1 MTKDNI
7 STSTFTNINKMT
19 DNYFQ
24 HYDHDKRF
32 KIAVLDTGLDRGHDD
47 FKQART
53 KEFKGDAGNVADPA
67 PGEKPQ
73 NDRILGWH
81 NFCPDKPED
90 DVDDLDGHGTQ
101 VAGIIL
107 RLAPNADLYIAR
119 VCIGDINN
127 GRSEDQIRGPKE
139 EISHAPDGPEP
150 VAVENVD

>member
-1 MTKDNI
+1 
-7 STSTFTNINKMT
+7 MT
-19 DNYFQ
+19 DNHFQ
-24 HYDHDKRF
+24 HWHDDRRF
-32 KIAVLDTGLDRGHDD
+32 KIAIIDTGLDRDHAD

-73 NDRILGWH
+73 NDRILGWR
-81 NFCPDKPED
+81 NFCPDKLED

-127 GRSEDQIRGPKE
+127 GLSRDQIRRTKE
-139 EISHAPDGPEP
+139 ENFHALDGPEP
-150 VAVENVD
+150 VAVENV